1 MTQAHW
7 YLWLLAVDPP
17 FQGKGLGGE
26 LLGPALHA
34 ADRARL
40 PCYLETARERNVSF
54 YLRFGFRILRDERM
68 GRDGPRFWTHAASA
82 RVMLR

>member
-1 MTQAHW
+1 MTPAHW

-26 LLGPALHA
+26 LLGPALRA

-54 YLRFGFRILRDERM
+54 YIRFGFRILRDERM
-68 GRDGPRFWTHAASA
+68 GRDGPQFWT
-82 RVMLR
+82 MLRAPG